1 MAPPVCKRLA
11 VTRPRGN
18 GIGIAQDEGSGT
30 SDPGTMNRSITLAL
44 SLLVAAS
51 CSPEPDNGTA
61 WAAGGA
67 APAAGFRDV
76 VDDVLPSIVF
86 IQAEVPAPAGL
97 EALLPQGHPMVDEPY
112 AVGFGSGVIYT
123 DDGYILTNN
132 HVVQDAE
139 RVIVVLH
146 DRRHMEARVVGR
158 DPSTEVAVVKIE
170 GRGFPVA
177 RLGDSDAVRI
187 GDWALAMGSP
197 LGLQFTVTAGIV
209 SGIGRDIGILRR
221 PDQGA
226 AERTA
231 PLEHFIQTDAALS
244 PGNSGGPLLNVRGEV
259 IGINTAVAGSGGGP
273 SGYGFAIPSNLAR
286 HVADQLVRHGEVRRS
301 YLGVYLTNVT
311 PEIARQLGLER
322 VAGAVV
328 GQMEE
333 GGPAHR
339 AGVREDEI
347 IIGLGDD
354 PVVTV
359 SDLQARLAQL
369 EPGTTM
375 ALHVLREGRA
385 RELSVELGV
394 VSTVLPG
401 SGQRERAGPQTLAP
415 ERLSPR

>member
-1 MAPPVCKRLA
+1 MTRS
-11 VTRPRGN
+11 VT
-18 GIGIAQDEGSGT
+18 
-30 SDPGTMNRSITLAL
+30 LVL
-44 SLLVAAS
+44 SLLIAAS
-51 CSPEPDNGTA
+51 CSPEADAGRA

-67 APAAGFRDV
+67 APSAGFRDV
-76 VDDVLPSIVF
+76 VEEVLPSIVF
-86 IQAEVPAPAGL
+86 IQAEVAAPAGL

-112 AVGFGSGVIYT
+112 AVGFGSGVLYT
-123 DDGYILTNN
+123 SDGYILTNN

-139 RVIVVLH
+139 RVTVVLH

-177 RLGDSDAVRI
+177 RLGDSDDVRI

-209 SGIGRDIGILRR
+209 SGVGRDIGILRR
-221 PDQGA
+221 TDQGA

-259 IGINTAVAGSGGGP
+259 IGINTAVAGSGEGP

-301 YLGVYLTNVT
+301 FLGVYLMNVT
-311 PEIARQLGLER
+311 PELARERGLER

-328 GQMEE
+328 GTMEE

-339 AGVREDEI
+339 AGVRENDI
-347 IIGLGDD
+347 VVGLGDA

-369 EPGTTM
+369 EPGTTT
-375 ALHVLREGRA
+375 ALHVLRDGRA
-385 RELSVELGV
+385 RELTVELGV
-394 VSTVLPG
+394 VSTVRRE
-401 SGQRERAGPQTLAP
+401 SGQREPAVPETLEP